1 MKSVLTSCSVALLTM
16 VGAMGLQG
24 TRPPQMAA
32 PAAVTVSMTG
42 WAEAEAG
49 QPGVVSAKAPMASK
63 RKAAKR
69 EEMIVTAW
77 NYTPDSSV
85 TPVRG
90 VLRAGF
96 RYRHPPGA
104 WDWSAVYL
112 AFSVDGKDVSDSRAA
127 ARLREVPVID
137 WVNVY
142 SWPTFHSEPPHE
154 FCDESIE
161 TTKRL
166 VAEVKERLSR
176 VGMADEQLASLL
188 HVLDIENWEQKQ
200 IPSATLGRE
209 APFGVT
215 ACYLFTDAMN
225 SCGWKPNEK
234 GGAAN
239 YNTSH
244 SGNIIPMGGPPHNR
258 MTPMPVPGSLDGR
271 TTFVSGYLQGGP
283 RGCMNEDEMMDVI
296 AKSPAPLWL
305 ALEDNNPGLVRI
317 LRAAKASGKVR
328 LVMLWG
334 NGKSNEHTGDTG
346 SRHRENR
353 NGGDRDWMKQQDE
366 RIARAI
372 GG

>member
-1 MKSVLTSCSVALLTM
+1 MNFVLTSCSAALVTI

-24 TRPPQMAA
+24 TRLPQMAA

-42 WAEAEAG
+42 FAEAAVA
-49 QPGVVSAKAPMASK
+49 QPGIVSSKGTKAER

-69 EEMIVTAW
+69 EEMLVAAW

-85 TPVRG
+85 TPVKG
-90 VLRAGF
+90 MLRAGF

-104 WDWSAVYL
+104 WDWSAVYI

-127 ARLREVPVID
+127 ARLREVPVMD
-137 WVNVY
+137 WVNVF
-142 SWPTFHSEPPHE
+142 WWKTFHSEPPHD

-166 VAEVKERLSR
+166 VAEVRERLTR
-176 VGMADEQLASLL
+176 VGMSEDQLASVL
-188 HVLDIENWEQKQ
+188 HVLDFECWEQQQ

-209 APFGVT
+209 APHGVT
-215 ACYLFTDAMN
+215 ACYLFTDALK
-225 SCGWKPNEK
+225 SCGWEHNEK

-244 SGNIIPMGGPPHNR
+244 SGKIIPMGGPPHNR

-283 RGCMNEDEMMDVI
+283 RGCMNEDEMLDVI
-296 AKSPAPLWL
+296 AKAPAPLWL

-328 LVMLWG
+328 LVVLWG

-346 SRHRENR
+346 SRHREKR
-353 NGGDRDWMKQQDE
+353 QGGDADWIRQQDE